1 MIRSFHRV
9 IDPGHSWLKVPVAE
23 LKRLGIESNISS
35 HSYIRNGVAY
45 LEEDVDAWIFL
56 DARNAEK
63 EPLKIKEFV
72 RARTS
77 KIRKYQTY
85 TPPVNAVPATQAGAA
100 YLESVESEDPMDD
113 FNYVG
118 HPAHY

>member
-9 IDPGHSWLKVPVAE
+9 QDPGHSWLKVPVAE

-63 EPLKIKEFV
+63 EPLKIKDFV
-72 RARTS
+72 RERTS

-100 YLESVESEDPMDD
+100 YLESVGGTE
-113 FNYVG
+113 
-118 HPAHY
+118 

>member
-1 MIRSFHRV
+1 MIRSFHLV
-9 IDPGHSWLKVPVAE
+9 SDPGHSWLKVPVAE
-23 LKRLGIESNISS
+23 LQRLGIESNISS
-35 HSYIRNGVAY
+35 YSYIRNGVAY
-45 LEEDVDAWIFL
+45 LEEDVDARIFL
-56 DARNAEK
+56 DERAKEN
-63 EPLKIKEFV
+63 EPLKVKEFH
-72 RARTS
+72 RSRTS

-85 TPPVNAVPATQAGAA
+85 TPPANAVPAKKAGAA